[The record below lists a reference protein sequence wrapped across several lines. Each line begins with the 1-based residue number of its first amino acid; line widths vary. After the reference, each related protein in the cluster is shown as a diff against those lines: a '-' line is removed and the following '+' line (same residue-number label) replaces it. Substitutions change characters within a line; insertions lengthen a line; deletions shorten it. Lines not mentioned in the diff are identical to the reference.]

1 MYISDTMKRKKKLFS
16 IAPRTDIILKE
27 MRRGG
32 FIMSRA
38 VDNAVDIYYKDLKKR
53 GLI

>member
-1 MYISDTMKRKKKLFS
+1 MYIGDTVKRKKKLFS

-38 VDNAVDIYYKDLKKR
+38 VDNAIDIYYKELKKK
-53 GLI
+53 GML